1 MASVINTDFPR
12 PNANQLAAFKTAST
26 ALIYRATGQRGAL
39 HSAIK
44 PLRSGFRLL
53 GAAFTAAGFPGD
65 NLTGHAAITLAQP
78 GDILVYSVDGFTQ
91 GASFGDM
98 MATLAANRRLG
109 GILID
114 GAIRDAALL
123 RTWDLPLFARG
134 ISLKSRG
141 EKAQLGPLATPL
153 TVAGVEIAPGDLIVG
168 DDDGVIAIPY
178 ARLDDTIARLRQ
190 LQEEKTR
197 LLQRFTSSANPED
210 WQALKAWE

>member
-1 MASVINTDFPR
+1 MASVIKTDFPR
-12 PNANQLAAFKTAST
+12 PSAKQLAALHTVST
-26 ALIYRATGQRGAL
+26 ALLYQAVGQRGAL
-39 HSAIK
+39 HSSIK
-44 PLRSGFRLL
+44 PLSSGFRLL

-78 GDILVYSVDGFTQ
+78 GDILVYTVDGFTQ

-98 MATLAANRRLG
+98 MATLAATRGLG

-114 GAIRDAALL
+114 GAIRDAAVL
-123 RTWDLPLFARG
+123 RTWTLPVFARG

-153 TVAGVEIAPGDLIVG
+153 TVAGVNISPGDVIVG

-178 ARLDDTIARLRQ
+178 DRLDDTIARLRQ
-190 LQEEKTR
+190 LQEEKAR
-197 LLQRFTSSANPED
+197 LLRRFSSTATAED

>member
-1 MASVINTDFPR
+1 MASVIKTDFPR
-12 PNANQLAAFKTAST
+12 PSVGQLAAFKTANT
-26 ALIYRATGQRGAL
+26 ALIYQAAGQRGAL
-39 HSAIK
+39 HSTLK
-44 PLRSGFRLL
+44 PLRPGFRLL

-98 MATLAANRRLG
+98 MATLAANRGLG

-141 EKAQLGPLATPL
+141 EKAQLGPLAAPL
-153 TVAGVEIAPGDLIVG
+153 TVAGVQISPGDLIVG
-168 DDDGVIAIPY
+168 DDDGVIAIAY

-197 LLQRFTSSANPED
+197 LLHRFSSTATQED

>member
-1 MASVINTDFPR
+1 MATVINTDFPR
-12 PNANQLAAFKTAST
+12 PSAEQLATLQTAST
-26 ALIYRATGQRGAL
+26 ALLYRAVGQRGAL
-39 HSAIK
+39 HSSIK
-44 PLRSGFRLL
+44 PLRPGFRLL

-78 GDILVYSVDGFTQ
+78 GDILVYTVDGFTQ

-98 MATLAANRRLG
+98 MATLAAARGLG

-114 GAIRDAALL
+114 GAIRDAAIL
-123 RTWDLPLFARG
+123 RTWDLPVFARG

-141 EKAQLGPLATPL
+141 EKAQLGPLAAPL
-153 TVAGVEIAPGDLIVG
+153 TVAGVAISPGDVIVG

-178 ARLDDTIARLRQ
+178 TQLDETIARLRQ

-197 LLQRFTSSANPED
+197 LLHRFSSTATQED

>member
-1 MASVINTDFPR
+1 M
-12 PNANQLAAFKTAST
+12 
-26 ALIYRATGQRGAL
+26 
-39 HSAIK
+39 
-44 PLRSGFRLL
+44 
-53 GAAFTAAGFPGD
+53 
-65 NLTGHAAITLAQP
+65 
-78 GDILVYSVDGFTQ
+78 YSVDGFTQ

-114 GAIRDAALL
+114 GAIRYAALL
-123 RTWDLPLFARG
+123 RTWDLPIFARG

-178 ARLDDTIARLRQ
+178 ALIDDTIARLRQ
-190 LQEEKTR
+190 LQDEKAR
-197 LLQRFTSSANPED
+197 LLQRFASTATPED
-210 WQALKAWE
+210 WQALKTWE

>member
-1 MASVINTDFPR
+1 MSTVIKTAFPR
-12 PNANQLAAFKTAST
+12 PSVDQLAAFKTAST
-26 ALIYRATGQRGAL
+26 ALIYQATGQRGAL
-39 HSAIK
+39 HSTIK
-44 PLRSGFRLL
+44 PLRPEFRLL
-53 GAAFTAAGFPGD
+53 GAAFTAGFPGH

-98 MATLAANRRLG
+98 MATLATNRGLG

-123 RTWDLPLFARG
+123 RTWDLPLFSCG

-141 EKAQLGPLATPL
+141 EKAQLGPFAAPL
-153 TVAGVEIAPGDLIVG
+153 TVAGVEISPGDLIVG

-178 ARLDDTIARLRQ
+178 ALLDDTIARLRQ
-190 LQEEKTR
+190 LQDEKAR
-197 LLQRFTSSANPED
+197 LLQRFASTTTPED

>member
-1 MASVINTDFPR
+1 MASVIKTDFPR
-12 PNANQLAAFKTAST
+12 PSVDQLAAFKTANT
-26 ALIYRATGQRGAL
+26 ALIYQAAGQRGAL
-39 HSAIK
+39 HSTLK
-44 PLRSGFRLL
+44 PLRPGFRLL

-98 MATLAANRRLG
+98 MATLAANRGLG

-141 EKAQLGPLATPL
+141 EKAQLGPLAAPL
-153 TVAGVEIAPGDLIVG
+153 TVAGVQISPGDLIVG
-168 DDDGVIAIPY
+168 DDDGVIAIAY

-197 LLQRFTSSANPED
+197 LLHRFSSTATQED